1 MNDNIIL
8 FAYIAGAIAFTIL
21 SLTALIGIDGIRE
34 MWRKDIRTAQTTTI
48 TIFTKLT
55 IKRHE

>member
-34 MWRKDIRTAQTTTI
+34 MWRKDIKDCSNDDDNDI
-48 TIFTKLT
+48 HKVNY
-55 IKRHE
+55 